1 MAMATVP
8 TVTAMACTL
17 PLEMATAPTATA
29 MATAPR
35 ALPMLLRFGLLHQQ
49 LRWSLETHVML
60 PWRRVQQHRH
70 LLRLRL
76 LHVLQ
81 RPKLRQERLQ
91 KQ

>member
-17 PLEMATAPTATA
+17 PLEMATAPTAT
-29 MATAPR
+29 ATAPR

-81 RPKLRQERLQ
+81 RPKLRQKRLQ